1 MAYRCSQELRDATKR
16 WADSVTELAGVL
28 RELIAEE
35 AEEGAGEIPADE
47 PLSQRNRAPRS
58 CPEIENR
65 PVGLVERALRLAEG
79 R

>member
-35 AEEGAGEIPADE
+35 TEEGTGEVPPDE
-47 PLSQRNRAPRS
+47 PLSQRNRTPRS
-58 CPEIENR
+58 CPDIEKR

>member
-1 MAYRCSQELRDATKR
+1 MAYRCSQELRDATTR

-28 RELIAEE
+28 RELLAEE
-35 AEEGAGEIPADE
+35 TEEGTGEIPADE
-47 PLSQRNRAPRS
+47 PLSQRNRTPHS